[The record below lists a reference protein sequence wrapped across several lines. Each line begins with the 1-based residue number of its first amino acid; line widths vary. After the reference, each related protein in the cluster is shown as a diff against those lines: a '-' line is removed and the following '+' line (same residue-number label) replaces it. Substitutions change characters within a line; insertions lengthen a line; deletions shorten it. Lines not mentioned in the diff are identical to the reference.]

1 DRIKEKLF
9 CRGATIKTIGAFFL
23 GDHKNPLMSVQKKA
37 IMSQD
42 RTGDDHQK
50 ARCFYC
56 MEFWLMTMMVQF

>member
-1 DRIKEKLF
+1 
-9 CRGATIKTIGAFFL
+9 
-23 GDHKNPLMSVQKKA
+23 MSVQKKA

-56 MEFWLMTMMVQF
+56 MEFWLMTMMVQFLLPFADTRKNDDSSLESWPCRGNGL